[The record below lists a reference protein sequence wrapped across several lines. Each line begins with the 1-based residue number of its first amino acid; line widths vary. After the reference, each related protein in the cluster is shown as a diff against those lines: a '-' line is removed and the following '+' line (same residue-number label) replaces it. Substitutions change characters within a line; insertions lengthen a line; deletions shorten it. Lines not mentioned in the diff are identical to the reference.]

1 MSVLQHIL
9 KYVFLYWYKQLKRNI
24 IYKNIREIFI
34 LYYNIK
40 NELQISTK

>member
-9 KYVFLYWYKQLKRNI
+9 KYVLLYWYKQLKRNI

-40 NELQISTK
+40 N